1 MGLFNRHYASLLTLL
16 VTGACSSPPAGA
28 APGQRLKPR
37 AAAEPAPIF
46 SPVADSQI
54 LPMSRATL
62 AMGDTPSAPMSLT
75 ATDGSGIVLTRVDA
89 KAVVEGPLAY
99 TELNLYFHNP
109 EPRVREG
116 HFDIA
121 LPAGAALSRFA
132 METDGHFM
140 EAELVEQTLARRAY
154 EDFLHRKQDPALLE
168 KAAGNQFSARV
179 FPIPA
184 NGDKHIVISY
194 SQELTSAS
202 QPYVLPLRGLPKV
215 DEVNAKVMIAAPNLG
230 AAHWQLA
237 TLQKKQWTP
246 DRDFGVVAASP
257 VDTVVRDGMLASR
270 GTVPGTTSTKALHS
284 LAILVDTSASRALG
298 FDSELRELIDIV
310 AALRVRYGDNLAL
323 DIAAFDQTTAPVFHG
338 TAASF
343 NAGVT
348 DALRARKPL
357 GASDLGRAVDWATAN
372 TSDEQ
377 VLVIGDGVV
386 TAGQDAAAIGKGTKT
401 KAPHVIQRL
410 DVALVGALY
419 DRDAMRLVTTTAF
432 PEAGM
437 VMPEG
442 STGEDI
448 ARRIGLPVAANL
460 PITVDGANW
469 SWPMTANSGQPGDQL
484 VVYAQTSIVPGQ
496 SATLHLGANVANSTA
511 VGISEP
517 LLHRALAGAD
527 IARME
532 AALAVQ
538 TDASKRTAL
547 KEDIVK
553 RSVQARVLSSL
564 TSFLV
569 LESDADYQRFGI
581 GRNALADILVV
592 TDHGMELQQQ
602 AVPKALIAIPDVA
615 SDLPKGKFKTAT
627 ATTTKKLS
635 EDGKDR
641 QSVRREKAD
650 PQDLIG
656 SLSANDDSP
665 GAASNGNGTAM
676 ALDEGR
682 MDQSERLRTAA
693 NEVTEGDEIPTAGA
707 APADRPRPMMPAA
720 TPAAEPAPPPVAA
733 APARLRNTEVA
744 RDSDVR
750 PVRASGA
757 GSAGMQHTAAAT
769 QMRAM
774 APSIDRSDES
784 VTSQVPALNGDLATI
799 MDLIAHKKIADALTK
814 ANAWRSK
821 DPGDVLALIA
831 LGEVSEAKG
840 DLPTAARAY
849 GSIIDLFP
857 ARADLRRFAGERLE
871 RLGDAGRTLAIDT
884 YTRAVADRPDHLT
897 GHRLLAFALV
907 RAGRLGDAFAALEV
921 GLAQQYPSNRF
932 RGGERVLR
940 EDLGLVGAAW
950 LAKEPSRRAEV
961 MARLS
966 KSSATL
972 ATESSLRFVL
982 YWETDDNDVDFHIH
996 DSRGNHAFYGNKEL
1010 ASGGALYED
1019 ITTGYGPECFTING
1033 KLPAAP
1039 YHLQIHYYSRG
1050 PMGYG
1055 MGVLE
1060 IIHHDGKGGL
1070 TFEHR
1075 PYVVMNDHAFVD
1087 LGTVGDS
1094 APIASIA
1101 K

>member
-1 MGLFNRHYASLLTLL
+1 MGIFNCRSATLLTLL
-16 VTGACSSPPAGA
+16 ATGACSSPTAQA
-28 APGQRLKPR
+28 TPGPR
-37 AAAEPAPIF
+37 QKMTAEPSPIF
-46 SPVADSQI
+46 SPVAESQI
-54 LPMSRATL
+54 VPMSRATL
-62 AMGDTPSAPMSLT
+62 ALGDTPSAPMSLT
-75 ATDGSGIVLTRVDA
+75 ASDGSGIVLTRVDA

-140 EAELVEQTLARRAY
+140 EAELVEQKLARRAY
-154 EDFLHRKQDPALLE
+154 EDFLHRRQDPALLE

-237 TLQKKQWTP
+237 TLQKKHWTP
-246 DRDFGVVAASP
+246 DRDFGVMTSSA
-257 VDTVVRDGMLASR
+257 VDTVVRDGMLATR
-270 GTVPGTTSTKALHS
+270 VTVPGETATKPLHS

-298 FDSELRELIDIV
+298 FDSEMRELTDIV
-310 AALRVRYGDNLAL
+310 AGLRARYGDDLAL
-323 DIAAFDQTTAPVFHG
+323 DIAAFDQTTQPVFHG
-338 TAASF
+338 SAAGF
-343 NAGVT
+343 GAAVT

-357 GASDLGRAVDWATAN
+357 GASDLGAALDWAAAHT
-372 TSDEQ
+372 TDDQ
-377 VLVIGDGVV
+377 ILVVSDGVV
-386 TAGQDAAAIGKGTKT
+386 TAGQDPSAMATADKT
-401 KAPHVIQRL
+401 KNPHQMHRL

-419 DRDAMRLVTTTAF
+419 DRDAMRLLTTSAF

-442 STGEDI
+442 STGDDI

-469 SWPMTANSGQPGDQL
+469 SWPMTANSAQPGDQL
-484 VVYAQTSIVPGQ
+484 VVYAQTSLSPGAA
-496 SATLHLGANVANSTA
+496 ATVHLGANVATTTA

-532 AALAVQ
+532 AALALQ
-538 TDASKRTAL
+538 TDASKKTAMR
-547 KEDIVK
+547 EDIVK
-553 RSVQARVLSSL
+553 RSVEARVLSSL

-592 TDHGMELQQQ
+592 TDHGMALQQQ
-602 AVPKALIAIPDVA
+602 AKPPTTI
-615 SDLPKGKFKTAT
+615 
-627 ATTTKKLS
+627 ATTTTVATNGSSGKLKKATASAAES
-635 EDGKDR
+635 ELEIGSKDL
-641 QSVRREKAD
+641 EYAKAD
-650 PQDLIG
+650 KTAEKNDDIVA
-656 SLSANDDSP
+656 SLSANEES
-665 GAASNGNGTAM
+665 GGTGTAM

-682 MDQSERLRTAA
+682 MGNSTRHGAGGAMAGDSAPGGFA
-693 NEVTEGDEIPTAGA
+693 TEMTVDVPRPAMTPAPEPA
-707 APADRPRPMMPAA
+707 APR
-720 TPAAEPAPPPVAA
+720 AA
-733 APARLRNTEVA
+733 APSRTRSVA
-744 RDSDVR
+744 SVQDQASVGDGRGGMRRGPVTISADGDS
-750 PVRASGA
+750 
-757 GSAGMQHTAAAT
+757 
-769 QMRAM
+769 
-774 APSIDRSDES
+774 SDES
-784 VTSQVPALNGDLATI
+784 MTSQVPALNGELATI
-799 MDLIAHKKIADALTK
+799 MDLIAHKKLADASAK

-840 DLPTAARAY
+840 DIATAARAY

-897 GHRLLAFALV
+897 GHRLLAYALV
-907 RAGRLGDAFAALEV
+907 RAGRLADAFAALEV
-921 GLAQQYPSNRF
+921 GLAQHYPANRF

-950 LAKEPSRRAEV
+950 LAKEPSRRAEIKT
-961 MARLS
+961 RLD
-966 KSSATL
+966 KFSATL

-996 DSRGNHAFYGNKEL
+996 DSQGHHAFYGNKEL
-1010 ASGGALYED
+1010 ASGGSLYED

-1039 YHLQIHYYSRG
+1039 YHLQIHYFSRG

-1087 LGTVGDS
+1087 LGTVGDR